1 MKQPLENDFVIKTT
15 MNKFVPEEYLE
26 PSGTSML
33 ELFSESN

>member
-1 MKQPLENDFVIKTT
+1 MKQSLENHFAIKAT

-33 ELFSESN
+33 ELFSESS